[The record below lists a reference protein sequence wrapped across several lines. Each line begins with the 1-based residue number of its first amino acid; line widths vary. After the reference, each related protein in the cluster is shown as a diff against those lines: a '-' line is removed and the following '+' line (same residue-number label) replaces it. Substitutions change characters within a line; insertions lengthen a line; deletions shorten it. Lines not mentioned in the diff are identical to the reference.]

1 MKIALIT
8 GVSKGLGESIA
19 KLFLESGI
27 HVLGISRNPNNR
39 LGKIAQKNNVNYQH
53 YPCDLGNI
61 SEIEKTVKKIK
72 EDVER
77 YSPTIFYL
85 INNAAVVEPI
95 NQVTLIGNQEL
106 TNHFQ
111 INTLAPIILMNSM
124 LQFSTNSNNAFIGVN
139 ITSGAAERP
148 IYGWGAYCSSKASIN
163 MYTKTAALEQDT
175 LKTGHK
181 IVAFNP
187 GIMDTNMQQTIR
199 SSSKDSFIEIDKFK
213 GYKENKQLRDT
224 DTVGGILI
232 DILNDEASIE
242 NGKIY
247 NVNEYF

>member
-106 TNHFQ
+106 ANHFQ

-199 SSSKDSFIEIDKFK
+199 SSSKDSFIEI
-213 GYKENKQLRDT
+213 
-224 DTVGGILI
+224 
-232 DILNDEASIE
+232 
-242 NGKIY
+242 
-247 NVNEYF
+247 

>member
-27 HVLGISRNPNNR
+27 HVLGISRNSNNR
-39 LGKIAQKNNVNYQH
+39 LVKIAQKNNVNYQH

-61 SEIEKTVKKIK
+61 SEIEKMVEKIQ
-72 EDVER
+72 EDVR
-77 YSPTIFYL
+77 HYSPTLLYL

-95 NQVTLIGNQEL
+95 KQVTQIDNKEL
-106 TNHFQ
+106 ADHFQ
-111 INTLAPIILMNSM
+111 LNTIAPIILMNKM
-124 LQFSTNSNNAFIGVN
+124 LQFSSESNNAFIGVN

-148 IYGWGAYCSSKASIN
+148 IYGWSAYCSSKASIN
-163 MYTKTAALEQDT
+163 MYTKTAALEQLV

-181 IVAFNP
+181 IIAFNP
-187 GIMDTNMQQTIR
+187 GIMDTSMQQTIR
-199 SSSKDSFIEIDKFK
+199 SSSKESFIEIDKFK
-213 GYKENKQLRDT
+213 EYKEKKQLRDT

-247 NVNEYF
+247 DVNEYF

>member
-27 HVLGISRNPNNR
+27 HVLGISRNANKR
-39 LGKIAQKNNVNYQH
+39 LEKIATNNQVKYHH
-53 YPCDLGNI
+53 YPCDLGNT
-61 SEIEKTVKKIK
+61 SELEETIEKVKSDIASF
-72 EDVER
+72 DP
-77 YSPTIFYL
+77 SLLYL
-85 INNAAVVEPI
+85 INNAAVIEPI
-95 NQVTLIGNQEL
+95 NQVSEIDNQAL
-106 TNHFQ
+106 QYHFQ
-111 INTLAPIILMNSM
+111 LNTVVPIILTNKM
-124 LQFSTNSNNAFIGVN
+124 LHFTSSTDATFICVN

-148 IYGWGAYCSSKASIN
+148 IYGWALYCSSKASIN

-175 LKTGHK
+175 LKTGNK
-181 IVAFNP
+181 IIAFNP

-199 SSSKDSFIEIDKFK
+199 SSTKEAFYEVEKFK

-247 NVNEYF
+247 HVNEFV